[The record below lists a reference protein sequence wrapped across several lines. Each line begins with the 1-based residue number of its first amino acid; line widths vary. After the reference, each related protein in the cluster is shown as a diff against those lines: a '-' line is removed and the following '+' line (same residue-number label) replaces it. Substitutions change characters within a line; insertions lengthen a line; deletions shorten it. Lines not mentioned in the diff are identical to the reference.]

1 MARARIPGVG
11 SGGVNRLK
19 KALVRPQAKARS
31 APAKPA
37 IPRGRGGGRKP
48 RGGGV

>member
-19 KALVRPQAKARS
+19 KAALVRPQAK
-31 APAKPA
+31 PKPK
-37 IPRGRGGGRKP
+37 PRMGRKV
-48 RGGGV
+48 RGAGGA